1 MFFGSP
7 LFVRVALCFLMGVP
21 SAMAWKP
28 GTYPAATRGFVV
40 DSANRND
47 VVAFWHGVYKAS
59 EGYETRI
66 KWTGNYTGSNGTV
79 ATAFVGDVERRLN
92 FYRALCGINSSTRVS
107 TNAPIVIGLDDL
119 FLPLPSTLK
128 STAAQSGALMLVRNY
143 NASTGKNPAMTH
155 NPPNNL
161 IGWSPM
167 AWNAVAKGNF
177 AFGAYGP
184 GAINEYMKEEQA
196 SSLTSATL
204 NSLVGH
210 RRWNLFPSA
219 TVYATGDQPGKSA
232 SIPPTN
238 VLYVSQSPLEFL
250 KLAEPIFVA
259 YPSPGY
265 FPVDLNSRYWSLSCK
280 GADFTKATVKM
291 TDSSGKA
298 VALVATR
305 TDSSFGD
312 PAIIWEIAAGS
323 QVKTVYNDTAFNVSV
338 TGIGGVGGVGQIPPP
353 SSYSYKVT
361 LINPDRLASNQT
373 ITGGA
378 TQSAKKTGNFT
389 FVPPVGAEGL
399 QVVAGRKST
408 VVWKEDAEVAKNAK
422 VVDGTGANYPLMVK
436 TATYA
441 GFGMLVGKSAFQLTF
456 PTSYD
461 LLKRGIPDQTFEID
475 RDLLVKKGGK
485 LSFKFRRGYM
495 TKASTLVVE
504 ASATGGV
511 TWAAVGK
518 PIKGVSDT
526 KYDMIVS
533 TFSAALPT
541 STEPIRIRFR
551 YYASAGSVY
560 THEAAPKSPTG
571 IFLDE
576 IQVLNCDSLETK
588 KVTSLA
594 GTAKAFVF
602 SSTTA
607 GSKLT
612 SGEQWTLRLRTKL
625 GNKWFPCGPS
635 RTVAIKP

>member
-1 MFFGSP
+1 MTKNP
-7 LFVRVALCFLMGVP
+7 LFLARFAVCLLMATTYV
-21 SAMAWKP
+21 MAWKP
-28 GTYPAATRGFVV
+28 GTYPAATKGFIVNTA
-40 DSANRND
+40 DRND
-47 VVAFWHGVYKAS
+47 VLSFWHGVYKAS
-59 EGYETRI
+59 EGYEARI
-66 KWTGNYTGSNGTV
+66 KWTGNYAGNNGTI

-92 FYRALCGINSSTRVS
+92 FYRALCGINSSTRVA
-107 TNAPIVIGLDDL
+107 TNAPIVIGLDDP
-119 FLPLPSTLK
+119 FIPLPSTLK
-128 STAAQSGALMLVRNY
+128 STAAQSAALMLVRNY

-161 IGWSPM
+161 IGWSSM

-184 GAINEYMKEEQA
+184 GAINEYMREEQ
-196 SSLTSATL
+196 SSTL
-204 NSLVGH
+204 SVSTFNSFVGH
-210 RRWNLFPSA
+210 RRWSLFPSA

-250 KLAEPIFVA
+250 KLTEPIFVA

-265 FPVDLNSRYWSLSCK
+265 FPVDLNSRYWSLSCR
-280 GADFTKATVKM
+280 GADFTNATVKM
-291 TDSSGKA
+291 TDSKGKA

-305 TDSSFGD
+305 RDSSFGD
-312 PAIIWEIAAGS
+312 PALIWEIAAAS
-323 QVKTVYNDTAFNVSV
+323 QIKTVFNDTAFNVSV
-338 TGIGGVGGVGQIPPP
+338 TGIGGFGVPT
-353 SSYSYKVT
+353 SYTYKVT

-373 ITGGA
+373 ITGA
-378 TQSAKKTGNFT
+378 ASQSAKKTGNFT

-399 QVVAGRKST
+399 QVVAARKS
-408 VVWKEDAEVAKNAK
+408 VVAWKENAEVAKTAK
-422 VVDGTGANYPLMVK
+422 VIDGTGPNYPLMVK
-436 TATYA
+436 TAAYA
-441 GFGMLVGKSAFQLTF
+441 GFGPLVGTSAFQLTF

-461 LLKRGIPDQTFEID
+461 LLKRGVPDQTFEID

-511 TWAAVGK
+511 TWVAVGA

-526 KYDMIVS
+526 KYDMVLS

-576 IQVLNCDSLETK
+576 IQVLNCDTLETK
-588 KVTSLA
+588 KTTSLA

-635 RTVAIKP
+635 RTIAIKP